1 MSDDIMQEMEKYRL
15 VPVVVIENAED
26 AEPLA
31 KALMDGGLPCAEVTF
46 RTTAAADAIKKLS
59 NVNGLLLGAGTVLS
73 VDQVKKA
80 VDSGAQ
86 FIVSPGF
93 SPKVVGYCVENR
105 IPVIPGI
112 CTPTEIEAAMEFGL
126 KVLKFFPAESY
137 GGVETLKAISA
148 PYSMIRFVPTGGIG
162 PVNVMNYLKFSKVL
176 ACGGSWMVK
185 KELISAGKFADITRL
200 TRDALAMIRGAS
212 V

>member
-1 MSDDIMQEMEKYRL
+1 MSDVISEMEKYRL
-15 VPVVVIENAED
+15 VPVVVIENADD

-46 RTTAAADAIKKLS
+46 RTASAADAIGRLS
-59 NVNGLLLGAGTVLS
+59 SIEGLLLGAGTVLS

-80 VDSGAQ
+80 VYAGAR

-93 SPKVVGYCVENR
+93 NPKVVGYCVENG
-105 IPVIPGI
+105 IPVVPGV

-126 KVLKFFPAESY
+126 KVLKFFPAEAC
-137 GGVETLKAISA
+137 GGVDTLKAISA
-148 PYSMIRFVPTGGIG
+148 PYSMVKFVPTGGIG
-162 PVNVMNYLKFSKVL
+162 PANVMNYLRFSKVL

-185 KELISAGKFADITRL
+185 KETISAKKFEDITRL
-200 TRDALAMIRGAS
+200 TREAVSLIKGG
-212 V
+212 

>member
-1 MSDDIMQEMEKYRL
+1 MADMIKELEKLRL
-15 VPVVVIENAED
+15 VPVVVIENADD

-59 NVNGLLLGAGTVLS
+59 KIQGLLLGAGTVLS

-80 VDSGAQ
+80 VDAGAT

-93 SPKVVGYCVENR
+93 NPKVVGYCVDNK
-105 IPVIPGI
+105 IPIIPGI
-112 CTPTEIEAAMEFGL
+112 CTPTEIEAGLEFGL

-137 GGVETLKAISA
+137 GGLATLKAISA
-148 PYSMIRFVPTGGIG
+148 PYSMVRFVPTGGIG
-162 PVNVMNYLKFSKVL
+162 PENFQEYLNFPKVL

-185 KELISAGKFADITRL
+185 KEAISAKKFDEITRL
-200 TRDALAMIRGAS
+200 TKQAMSMVKGG
-212 V
+212 